1 LRTDRDLQ
9 TALIAAETAIQAKS
23 DFVARLSHE
32 FRTPLNAIL
41 GFSEVLQLK
50 FFGPLGN
57 PKYDEYAG
65 GIHDS
70 GGHLFELINDVLGI
84 SAIEAGKRTIVKE
97 PLDLDGVIAESFEIM
112 RPAAERGEV
121 RLSVNLPAD
130 LPTLFADRRTVKQIL
145 LNLLSNAVKFSVSGG
160 EVSTSARARANM
172 MTIEIADNG
181 IGIESDIL
189 PTVTD
194 VFSRENANV
203 HLAHEGSGLGLAIVK
218 SLIEAHDG
226 HADNRKRSEQGHD
239 GEHRPASWFRR
250 YRRASKRRRGPL
262 FPPAQVGRRLPAVL
276 PPLYCSA
283 KTC

>member
-1 LRTDRDLQ
+1 
-9 TALIAAETAIQAKS
+9 
-23 DFVARLSHE
+23 
-32 FRTPLNAIL
+32 
-41 GFSEVLQLK
+41 
-50 FFGPLGN
+50 
-57 PKYDEYAG
+57 
-65 GIHDS
+65 
-70 GGHLFELINDVLGI
+70 
-84 SAIEAGKRTIVKE
+84 VKE

-130 LPTLFADRRTVKQIL
+130 LPKLVADRRTVKQIL

-226 HADNRKRSEQGHD
+226 TLTIASEVNKGTTASIVLPLGSAGIVKHRNDDAAHYFRPRRSDDVSLLSCPRCIAAQKPVRTRANQEL
-239 GEHRPASWFRR
+239 FRR
-250 YRRASKRRRGPL
+250 CRAGAPRERRTTDECMHRWLESPEIRQARG
-262 FPPAQVGRRLPAVL
+262 
-276 PPLYCSA
+276 
-283 KTC
+283 